1 MPIARINNH
10 DMYYE
15 VIGQGDPVLCMGGWG
30 SFCRDNHHH
39 LLATYT

>member
-30 SFCRDNHHH
+30 SF
-39 LLATYT
+39 